1 MSRYDDR
8 YDRYDDRYDRYDD
21 RYDRYDD
28 RYDRYDDRYDRSG
41 RHGTDTKLYVG
52 QLSSCT
58 QIKDLEDLFSKYG
71 RVKHVDLKRD
81 FGFVEFSDPRD
92 ADDARC
98 DLDGR
103 KFDGSRI
110 IVEFAR
116 GVPRG
121 PGGRREY
128 MGRGHPPG
136 SGPCFNCGV
145 DGHWAR
151 DCEAGDWKNRCYN
164 CGESGHIGR
173 NCRNSF
179 KDLKRGRCYSRSPS
193 PRRGKDRNRNYGRS
207 RSRSYGRSLS
217 PTKDNRGAGHREQL
231 PRSYSGS
238 PRSPSLRTQTAHN
251 NGSYPGGSPRR
262 GDSRRSL
269 SPNH

>member
-1 MSRYDDR
+1 MRTCKMSRYDDR

-41 RHGTDTKLYVG
+41 RHGTNTKLYVG
-52 QLSSCT
+52 QLSSRT
-58 QIKDLEDLFSKYG
+58 QIKDLDDLFSKYG

-116 GVPRG
+116 GMGTGLVTVKLVTGKIGAITVEKVVILEETAGTVLKISSEGEATRDLHLLVVERTEPGIMAGVAVGVMVMMILRG
-121 PGGRREY
+121 
-128 MGRGHPPG
+128 
-136 SGPCFNCGV
+136 
-145 DGHWAR
+145 
-151 DCEAGDWKNRCYN
+151 
-164 CGESGHIGR
+164 
-173 NCRNSF
+173 
-179 KDLKRGRCYSRSPS
+179 LLSRKSVV
-193 PRRGKDRNRNYGRS
+193 
-207 RSRSYGRSLS
+207 RSLS
-217 PTKDNRGAGHREQL
+217 PTKDNRGAGHKEQL

-238 PRSPSLRTQTAHN
+238 PRSPSLRARTAHN